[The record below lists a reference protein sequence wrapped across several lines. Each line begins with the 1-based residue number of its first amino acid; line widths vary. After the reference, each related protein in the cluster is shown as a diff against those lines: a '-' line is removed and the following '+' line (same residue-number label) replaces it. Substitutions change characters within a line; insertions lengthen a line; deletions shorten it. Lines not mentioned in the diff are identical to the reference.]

1 MEEKITEQSNGS
13 DCESLYDSFTHVFD
27 KVAHVKATPSRLDRL
42 VSIIQ
47 RIEQRSTCEYDKLQ
61 MTHSPLDGDV
71 IGAVM
76 VDCLCNLGT
85 HCARET
91 LVSTVSPSSS
101 AGHDRSQNKTR
112 RYEVNYSQIVLRC
125 MYALSHVLRR
135 CWQSQ
140 ESPFMKKFVH
150 IFVSRL
156 DEIEHAIACIP
167 ASNVYETERIKKIL
181 YLWRQEGILKGTG
194 VITRLL
200 ACLARRVLH
209 RDNKSDDHVTQSRPC
224 SLLEQDAFERRM
236 ISMEHASSHVMY
248 MKHPLVLC
256 D

>member
-1 MEEKITEQSNGS
+1 MKKKITDQSNGS
-13 DCESLYDSFTHVFD
+13 DCESLYDSFTYVFH
-27 KVAHVKATPSRLDRL
+27 KVAHVKATPSRLDCL

-47 RIEQRSTCEYDKLQ
+47 RIEQLSKCEYDKLQ

-76 VDCLCNLGT
+76 VDCLCNART

-91 LVSTVSPSSS
+91 LVSTASSSSS
-101 AGHDRSQNKTR
+101 AGHDRSQNKTG
-112 RYEVNYSQIVLRC
+112 RYEGNYSQIVLRC
-125 MYALSHVLRR
+125 MYALSHVLRQCR
-135 CWQSQ
+135 RPH

-156 DEIEHAIACIP
+156 DEIEHAIARIP
-167 ASNVYETERIKKIL
+167 DSNVYETIRIKKVL

-200 ACLARRVLH
+200 ACPAKLH
-209 RDNKSDDHVTQSRPC
+209 RDNKKSDDHGTQSRPC
-224 SLLEQDAFERRM
+224 SPLDQNVFERRM